1 MRSVQIPELSTRKNL
16 RWGRAELTTQATLRS
31 IARLLLVIG
40 GIILILEA
48 VLRLSG
54 DIRGLLNFAPRVPS
68 LDFFTN
74 AIVSILVGLL
84 ALVGAGRISSPAFG
98 IILLVLGFLL
108 IGSLGGILVFV
119 GALIALVATFVKL

>member
-1 MRSVQIPELSTRKNL
+1 MTNK
-16 RWGRAELTTQATLRS
+16 GTLRS

-48 VLRLSG
+48 VLQLG
-54 DIRGLLNFAPRVPS
+54 VDLRGVLYFAPRVPS
-68 LDFFTN
+68 LDIFTS
-74 AIVSILVGLL
+74 AIVSIVVGIL
-84 ALVGAGRISSPAFG
+84 ALVGAGQIRNPAWS

-108 IGSLGGILVFV
+108 IGSLGGILVFI

>member
-1 MRSVQIPELSTRKNL
+1 M
-16 RWGRAELTTQATLRS
+16 TTKATLRS

-48 VLRLSG
+48 VLQLSG
-54 DIRGLLNFAPRVPS
+54 DIRFLLNFAPRVPS
-68 LDFFTN
+68 LDFFTS
-74 AIVSILVGLL
+74 AIVSILVGVL
-84 ALVGAGRISSPAFG
+84 ALVGAERVSSPAWG

-108 IGSLGGILVFV
+108 IGSLGGILVFT